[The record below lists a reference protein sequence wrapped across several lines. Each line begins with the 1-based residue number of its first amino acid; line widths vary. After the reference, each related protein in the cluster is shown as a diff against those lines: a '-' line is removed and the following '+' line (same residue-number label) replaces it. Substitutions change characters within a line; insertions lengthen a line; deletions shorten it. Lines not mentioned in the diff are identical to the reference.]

1 MDDQTV
7 DKIFAGSLGTLPPV
21 SSKIVRIFTSSTFT
35 DTSMERNTLMA
46 TVYPKLKEYCREKHG
61 LEFQVVDMRWGVRD
75 EATDDHMTT
84 ELCMKEIENC
94 QRLSMGPN
102 FVVFLGQKYGYRP
115 IPTYIL
121 ASELAQFRE
130 ILLTM
135 GQEVILLDTW
145 YKKDSN
151 AVPPICILQ
160 PISSILVN
168 FNNKRVP
175 KLQQE
180 DQAKW
185 WDTLDRMQKL
195 LRKAATT
202 LYAQGQL
209 DFDSMHNYLM
219 SVTEREVINGLL
231 KVRNTKNHVLA
242 YVRYINNINLQNLR
256 RAGLFIDIA
265 NRALD
270 AEAVRLLANL
280 RDERMPA
287 KIEPSNLMRYTVEWI
302 GRDGLAND
310 THDEYLQNFISHFYR
325 NIARLVDRAMRKEDS
340 SPQGQIVTEILQH
353 LHACNNSVKV
363 FYGRENDLEKV
374 RRYILGPSIQP
385 LTLFGAGGCG
395 KTSLLARSGSLIIT
409 WLTEAQEKDSSSP
422 TGDDG
427 SNHPPPPTDNRRRG
441 SNINGS
447 GEGSN
452 TKKGGETDRSNI
464 NGSGEGSNNKK
475 GSETDRSESSSK
487 TDSHNDATNFLKE
500 EEMSRPD
507 SGRASPSQGTASG
520 TLSRRSSTTLSRQE
534 SDDTGFTASGASSRR
549 QSSSGIFSPV
559 STMTDGRSSHRGS
572 IALSTPIQEHPDP
585 DPTSV
590 PSTIKINKPIKP
602 VLIMRYLGTT
612 PDSSA
617 ITPMLISL
625 CQQISYNYMIPFDAI
640 PDDLVPLTAYFK
652 QLLALA
658 TREQPLLV
666 FLDSVDQIGGA
677 QDANKMAWLPTRLPP
692 FCKIVVSC
700 VYEPE
705 NPEISKDCQTLR
717 RMIDEEDNFIH
728 VLALGEE
735 LASQVIRHWMRN
747 SHRDLTNYQ
756 WRVVSNAIA
765 RCSLPIFVKLVF
777 AEICRW
783 KSYSRAQETHLAS
796 NVMDSIMMLFE
807 RIEIQ
812 HGRILVFHAL
822 AYITASKSG
831 LSETELEDLL
841 SLDDRVLDDVYQYHM
856 PPVRRIPPLL
866 WTRIRNDLPNY
877 LSEREADGVSV
888 LNWYHR
894 QFKEAAKER
903 YFKNQNLAI
912 YFHSSIAE
920 YFMGTW
926 GGGNPKPFK
935 YTEIQRMRFN
945 LAEKEGEADRKV
957 PLQPL
962 VFVGKDG
969 KVSRYN
975 LRKFGELPYHLVRAR
990 RLDDLFHNVLF
1001 HYQWLHAKLSSCPL
1015 QAVLSDFE
1023 DTCNNL
1029 EDREMSR
1036 ELMLVADALRLG
1048 GAILTQYPDLLAS
1061 QLIGRLLPEAGANLN
1076 VRRLL
1081 EQCDKEGIN
1090 NCALMPTAHCLH
1102 TPGGPLK
1109 YSLEGHQFA
1118 VFGVCLTSDARFV
1131 VSVSNKFLIWDLST
1145 SDLTRAVNPGIEGV
1159 FQGLILSPDDRFAA
1173 AWTNNSQTIILNLLT
1188 SEQIVINNPLQEDET
1203 VRGACLLDTH
1213 CVLYGQSQWV
1223 LLTMQGVA
1231 VEIRRERCPLSQPQ
1245 FQLLS
1250 MDFESHGKYHVVFW
1264 TGDLDD
1270 KRLVLQTINDG
1281 QRTSPLELHS
1291 AMVMNRKRDI
1301 LYTCADL
1308 NSANVSVFRL
1318 NKDQPT
1324 GNNRKGRNCNDEE
1337 SGQAG
1342 GWCKGNILDGDD
1354 LLLQLSL
1361 SETENHVLGT
1371 TALGFCI
1378 WNAADFENKTPSA
1391 KRIDLK
1397 LPTGVRNISV
1407 SLLQSNSIILSK
1419 NDEFAVAG
1427 VRKNLYVWKIPTGQL
1442 VKVLD
1447 AHFGRILAIVPYTIG
1462 PWNSVI
1468 TSSIDR
1474 SVKVWNLN
1482 NVFEQVH
1489 VIDRHELQ
1497 IDSISL
1503 CQTTG
1508 VAVTVT
1514 RGCVGVWHILTGK
1527 LMDKLAYNAL
1537 GAIVTHALIT
1547 QDGRH
1552 ILAAES
1558 GSILI
1563 WEWPKRRVC
1572 FRAEQPS
1579 VKQIMLMEEDTKF
1592 LTASRLGPANEGKAV
1607 VVVRDCPN
1615 GVALYEVEIPVR
1627 TFRPAILTNDG
1638 LMLVM
1643 QGHEKNRDYL
1653 YVFQSQTGVLIHKF
1667 IPRYQGAKKDQA
1679 GLLIPVPGKAT
1690 QVALMDQDKG
1700 VVFDVRTK
1708 KHIRTIRRWSG
1719 QVTKDGRLGLYAP
1732 SRGGLELIEL
1742 RSSSTVSQLISR
1754 SAEGVFTNV
1763 TSFNATDQYVLYYHS
1778 GHKTLRVF
1786 RVLDGQMLANYRLAA
1801 ELTAIDTTTDGR
1813 CVVIGTL
1820 DGCLSVLAIADPA
1833 VPGSFQF
1840 LASLPSRTRQTRIP
1854 SAVSGESS
1862 RSDQDGDSNKKNR
1875 KGDKESG
1882 GGSHITLKAAATVAA
1897 SWAKATQITNNKTG
1911 TVQKVTSKACVIS

>member
-209 DFDSMHNYLM
+209 DFDAMHNYLM

-395 KTSLLARSGSLIIT
+395 KTSLLARSGI
-409 WLTEAQEKDSSSP
+409 
-422 TGDDG
+422 
-427 SNHPPPPTDNRRRG
+427 
-441 SNINGS
+441 
-447 GEGSN
+447 
-452 TKKGGETDRSNI
+452 
-464 NGSGEGSNNKK
+464 
-475 GSETDRSESSSK
+475 
-487 TDSHNDATNFLKE
+487 
-500 EEMSRPD
+500 
-507 SGRASPSQGTASG
+507 PSA
-520 TLSRRSSTTLSRQE
+520 
-534 SDDTGFTASGASSRR
+534 
-549 QSSSGIFSPV
+549 
-559 STMTDGRSSHRGS
+559 
-572 IALSTPIQEHPDP
+572 
-585 DPTSV
+585 
-590 PSTIKINKPIKP
+590 IKINKPIKP

-1090 NCALMPTAHCLH
+1090 HCALMPTAHCLH

-1188 SEQIVINNPLQEDET
+1188 SEQIVINNPLQEEET

-1250 MDFESHGKYHVVFW
+1250 MDFESHGKYRVVFW
-1264 TGDLDD
+1264 TGELDD

-1281 QRTSPLELHS
+1281 QRTNPLELHS

-1301 LYTCADL
+1301 LYACADL
-1308 NSANVSVFRL
+1308 NSSNVSVFRL
-1318 NKDQPT
+1318 NS
-1324 GNNRKGRNCNDEE
+1324 RNCNDEE